1 MVEQWPFKPTV
12 GGSNPSG
19 RTMIKDHRKSEM
31 YFLLLLLVG
40 IFILVY
46 YVLQPFLFSLILA
59 IVFATVFE
67 PLHNTILART
77 NNRHGLSA
85 LLSTICVLLVVI
97 IPLSF
102 LGIQIFR
109 EATTA
114 YTYLSD
120 TNNTTAISTAISEG
134 VKDLTAFSP
143 IHIEFKGDINQYAR
157 QGLNWLLQHTGSFF
171 SNAAKALMGIFIFLL
186 ALYYVFKDGH
196 RLKKSLIAYSPLHDI
211 HDETIFHKLALAVN
225 SVTRGNLT
233 VALIQGMVTA
243 LGFIIFGVPSAALW
257 GSVAA
262 IAALVPTVGTAL
274 VTVPAIIYLYLSG
287 TTLLAG
293 GLLIWGIVAVGLVDN
308 FVGPKLVERGTN
320 LHPFLILLSIL
331 GGIGFFG
338 PLGFLL
344 GPIILSLLFA
354 FLEIY
359 VEISKEQKAK

>member
-1 MVEQWPFKPTV
+1 M
-12 GGSNPSG
+12 N
-19 RTMIKDHRKSEM
+19 INHHKSEL
-31 YFLLLLLVG
+31 YFLLFLLLA
-40 IFILVY
+40 IFILAFY
-46 YVLQPFLFSLILA
+46 IFQPFLYSLILA

-67 PLHNTILART
+67 PLHNNILVRT
-77 NNRHGLSA
+77 NGRKGLSA
-85 LLSTICVLLVVI
+85 LLATICVLLVVI
-97 IPLSF
+97 VPLSF

-109 EATTA
+109 EATDA
-114 YTYLSD
+114 YSYLAESNNASD
-120 TNNTTAISTAISEG
+120 LSHTITGGIQRITAISPF
-134 VKDLTAFSP
+134 KL
-143 IHIEFKGDINQYAR
+143 EFNVDINQYAR
-157 QGLNWLLQHTGSFF
+157 QGLNWLLQNTGSFF

-196 RLKKSLIAYSPLHDI
+196 KLKRAVIGLSPLKDI
-211 HDETIFHKLALAVN
+211 HDETIFHKLALAIN

-233 VALIQGMVTA
+233 VALIQGFVTA
-243 LGFIIFGVPSAALW
+243 LGFILFGVPSAALW

-274 VTVPAIIYLYLSG
+274 VTVPAVIYLYVSG

-293 GLLIWGIVAVGLVDN
+293 ALLIWGIVAVGLIDN
-308 FVGPKLVERGTN
+308 FVGPKLVERGTK

-359 VEISKEQKAK
+359 VEISKEQKVK